1 MDKARLLELWIRDLA
16 FKKQC
21 RALGYKLKFGKHA
34 GKTLK
39 ELFQTTNGVR
49 YVLWLKGHTKSEG
62 FKKILRNAAL
72 AELKMM

>member
-1 MDKARLLELWIRDLA
+1 MNKARLLELWIQDLT

-21 RALGYKLKFGKHA
+21 RALGYRLKYGKHV

-62 FKKILRNAAL
+62 FKQILTNAAR
-72 AELKMM
+72 AELKMV

>member
-1 MDKARLLELWIRDLA
+1 MDKARLLELWLRDLA

-21 RALGYKLKFGKHA
+21 RALGYRLKYGKFA

-39 ELFQTTNGVR
+39 ELFQTTNGLR
-49 YVLWLKGHTKSEG
+49 YVLWLKNHTKNDR
-62 FKKILRNAAL
+62 FKQILINSAR

>member
-1 MDKARLLELWIRDLA
+1 MDKARLLELWIRDLT

-21 RALGYKLKFGKHA
+21 RALGYRLKFGKHT

-39 ELFQTTNGVR
+39 ELFQTLNGVR
-49 YVLWLKGHTKSEG
+49 YVLWLKGHTKNDR
-62 FKKILRNAAL
+62 FKQILINAAR

>member
-1 MDKARLLELWIRDLA
+1 MDKARLLELWLRDLA

-21 RALGYKLKFGKHA
+21 RALGYRLKYGKHA

-39 ELFQTTNGVR
+39 ELLQTLNGVR
-49 YVLWLKGHTKSEG
+49 YVLWLKNHTKNDR
-62 FKKILRNAAL
+62 FKQILINAAL